1 MMRVVGLMSGTS
13 ADGIDVALCELD
25 GAPPHLSATV
35 VCAQTTPYT
44 PAQRE
49 QILRACDP
57 TTSTV
62 RDVCLLNAAL
72 AEWFAGAI
80 HALLNAHNITPASV
94 DLIASHGQ
102 TVWHEVEDSGRTLA
116 TMQLGAGAIIAER
129 TGITVVNDFR
139 TRDVSAGGRGAPLTS
154 YADWLLL
161 RHHNHWRAVQ
171 NIGGMGN
178 VSLLPPLNDETHAL
192 LAFDTGAGNALI
204 DAVVSALTD
213 GAQTYDVD
221 GRMAQSGQVQTEWL
235 EALMAHPFL
244 AQSPPKTTG
253 RETFGTAYALALL
266 QDGRAK
272 GYTPQD
278 IVATLTAFTAESIA
292 DAYRRFAPHAP
303 QEVIVGGG
311 GARNP
316 ALMAML
322 TERVGVPVLTHED
335 VGLDSDSKE
344 ALVFALLGYETWHNR
359 PATLPSQTGARHAS
373 VLGQIT
379 PSRNYEAL
387 LKRTWA
393 KGKKA

>member
-1 MMRVVGLMSGTS
+1 MMRVIGIMSGTS

-25 GAPPHLSATV
+25 GAPPHLSARIVHAHTV
-35 VCAQTTPYT
+35 PYT

-57 TTSTV
+57 ATSTV
-62 RDVCLLNAAL
+62 RDLCLLNATL
-72 AEWFAGAI
+72 AEWFAEATLS
-80 HALLNAHNITPASV
+80 LLRAHEVAPASV

-102 TVWHEVEDSGRTLA
+102 TVWHEVAEDGRTLA
-116 TMQLGAGAIIAER
+116 TLQLGTGAILAER
-129 TGITVVNDFR
+129 TGITVINDFR

-154 YADWLLL
+154 YVDWLLL
-161 RHHNHWRAVQ
+161 RHPTHWRAVQ

-178 VSLLPPLNDETHAL
+178 VSLLPPLTDDAHAL

-204 DAVVSALTD
+204 DAVVYALTD
-213 GAQTYDVD
+213 GAQSYDRD
-221 GRMAQSGQVQTEWL
+221 GHMAQSGQVQLEWL
-235 EALMAHPFL
+235 SELMAHPFL
-244 AQSPPKTTG
+244 AQCPPKTTG

-266 QDGRAK
+266 DVARAR
-272 GYTPQD
+272 GYAPQD

-316 ALMAML
+316 ALMRLLA
-322 TERVGVPVLTHED
+322 ERVGVPVLRHED
-335 VGLDSDSKE
+335 VGLDGDSKE
-344 ALVFALLGYETWHNR
+344 ALVFAVLGYETWHNR

-379 PSRNYEAL
+379 PAQNYADL
-387 LKRTWA
+387 LKRTLR
-393 KGKKA
+393 